1 MTVKKLRQA
10 LSVVLIIVVL
20 AGAGA
25 LYLNHLM
32 QSPAERMLQGSTV
45 IQSLEKV
52 AKLATVVYK
61 TEKVY
66 GIDDSKRIYDI
77 EIPGM
82 QKKYLLMV
90 KATVTAGIDLGQL
103 TPNDI
108 RVAGREVSIRL
119 PRPVV
124 LSRELND
131 VTNYDQQLGF
141 FRRLFDPYNVPD
153 ELKRVSGELLDSIV
167 TDVQKD
173 GLLEEARSGAE
184 VAIAQY
190 LQGLGY
196 EKVSFLEPEVA
207 LTP

>member
-1 MTVKKLRQA
+1 MKKLRQA
-10 LSVVLIIVVL
+10 LALVLIIVVL

-25 LYLNHLM
+25 LYLNHLT
-32 QSPAERMLQGSTV
+32 QSPAGRMLQGSTV

-90 KATVTAGIDLGQL
+90 KATVTAGIDLGQM
-103 TPNDI
+103 TPQDI
-108 RVAGREVSIRL
+108 RVSGREVSLRL
-119 PRPVV
+119 PGPVV
-124 LSRELND
+124 LSREIND

-141 FRRLFDPYNVPD
+141 FRRVFDPYNVPD
-153 ELKRVSGELLDSIV
+153 ELKRVNGELLDSIV
-167 TDVQKD
+167 TDVQRD
-173 GLLEEARSGAE
+173 GLLEEARAGAQVAITEYLKGLGFEKVTFLELE
-184 VAIAQY
+184 VAA
-190 LQGLGY
+190 
-196 EKVSFLEPEVA
+196 SP
-207 LTP
+207 